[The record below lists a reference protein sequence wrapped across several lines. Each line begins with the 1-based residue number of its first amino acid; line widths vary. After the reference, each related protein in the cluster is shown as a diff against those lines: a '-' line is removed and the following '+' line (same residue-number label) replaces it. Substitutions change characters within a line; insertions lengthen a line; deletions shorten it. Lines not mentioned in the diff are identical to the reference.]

1 MTRSEAWEASKYTG
15 LKDRD
20 EHTGVLLRKT
30 YLSGDDMTASLITQ
44 PMKESRRGLT
54 LRAMKTL
61 LRRMERL
68 LRG

>member
-1 MTRSEAWEASKYTG
+1 MTRSQAWEIHRVKRQRRTHWGSVEKQ
-15 LKDRD
+15 
-20 EHTGVLLRKT
+20 T

-68 LRG
+68 LSG